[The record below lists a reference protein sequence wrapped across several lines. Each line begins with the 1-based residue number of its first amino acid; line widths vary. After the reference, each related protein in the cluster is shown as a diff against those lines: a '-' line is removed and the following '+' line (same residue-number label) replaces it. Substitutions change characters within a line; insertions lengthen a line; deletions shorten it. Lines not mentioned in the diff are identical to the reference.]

1 MENEHVT
8 SSLSSHLGK
17 GTEKQ
22 DHDPQVT
29 DVEIGESTVKHDRG
43 MLHASFSSRKLQVR
57 RNSLWITSLK
67 VISIS
72 HS

>member
-1 MENEHVT
+1 MENEHVV
-8 SSLSSHLGK
+8 SLDSHLPK

-22 DHDPQVT
+22 SYNDPQTT

-43 MLHASFSSRKLQVR
+43 MLHASFSSRKLQV
-57 RNSLWITSLK
+57 SKHCCGMLQHHTHY
-67 VISIS
+67 